1 MKQITPETPER
12 IFGKKIIRDCQR
24 DLDKLAKAGIPSMS
38 LIAAIVTAKTG
49 ATVMSEESKEA
60 FRQLGED
67 AKQLSENIGALA
79 RKGRAF
85 AVAPQYLNLLA
96 DAARKNSI
104 VADAARK
111 NSIEI
116 GQWLRKQRKDD
127 RNGCDQGIVMLL
139 RGILR
144 YRENFNCWAEL
155 ERVIEKVYLADVGG
169 GPRKVDGVSAG
180 ALSKVAGRIRRETL
194 NGKGE

>member
-60 FRQLGED
+60 FRQRGED

-85 AVAPQYLNLLA
+85 AVAPQYLNLL
-96 DAARKNSI
+96 
-104 VADAARK
+104 ADAARK